1 VGKSGAFAHLL
12 TSHFSQISGLTNPH
26 KFPSG
31 THIGVN
37 QLTHMAR
44 FKGQAEYSVD
54 AKGRTAIPAK
64 MRAALSPDA
73 QGTFT
78 LTKGF
83 ERCIYA
89 YPMDQWKLKEDEYS
103 SLNTNDREARHLVR
117 MILMWAEEVSLDGQG
132 RISLPK
138 SLSEYA
144 GIGDKALIIG
154 NMDRIELWNPEAFS
168 TYLQENSED
177 QESLVQKVMGS

>member
-1 VGKSGAFAHLL
+1 
-12 TSHFSQISGLTNPH
+12 
-26 KFPSG
+26 
-31 THIGVN
+31 
-37 QLTHMAR
+37 
-44 FKGQAEYSVD
+44 
-54 AKGRTAIPAK
+54 
-64 MRAALSPDA
+64 
-73 QGTFT
+73 
-78 LTKGF
+78 
-83 ERCIYA
+83 
-89 YPMDQWKLKEDEYS
+89 MDQWKLKEDEYS

>member
-1 VGKSGAFAHLL
+1 
-12 TSHFSQISGLTNPH
+12 
-26 KFPSG
+26 
-31 THIGVN
+31 
-37 QLTHMAR
+37 MAR

-64 MRAALSPDA
+64 MRSALSPDA
-73 QGTFT
+73 QNTFT

-83 ERCIYA
+83 EPCIYA
-89 YPMDQWKLKEDEYS
+89 YPQDQWKIKEEEYG
-103 SLNTNDREARHLVR
+103 SLNTNSRDARHLVR

-144 GIGDKALIIG
+144 SIGDKVLIIG
-154 NMDRIELWNPEAFS
+154 AMDRIELWDPEQFAN
-168 TYLQENSED
+168 YLQDHKED
-177 QESLVQKVMGS
+177 QETLVERVMGS

>member
-1 VGKSGAFAHLL
+1 
-12 TSHFSQISGLTNPH
+12 
-26 KFPSG
+26 
-31 THIGVN
+31 
-37 QLTHMAR
+37 MAG

-54 AKGRTAIPAK
+54 VKGRIAIPAK

-83 ERCIYA
+83 EQCIYA
-89 YPMDQWKLKEDEYS
+89 YPQDNWKLKEAEYS
-103 SLNTNDREARHLVR
+103 ALNINNRNARHLVR

-138 SLSEYA
+138 PLSEYA
-144 GIGDKALIIG
+144 GIGEKALIIG
-154 NMDRIELWNPEAFS
+154 AMDRIELWDPAAFED
-168 TYLQENSED
+168 YLKEQSID
-177 QESLVQKVMGS
+177 QETLAEQVMGS